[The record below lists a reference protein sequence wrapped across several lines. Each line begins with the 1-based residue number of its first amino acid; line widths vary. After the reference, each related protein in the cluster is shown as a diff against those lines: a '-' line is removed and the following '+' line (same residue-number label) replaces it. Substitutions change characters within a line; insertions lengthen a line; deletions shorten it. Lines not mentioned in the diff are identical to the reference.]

1 MAAGWP
7 AKANYATGD
16 VLTATQ
22 MNDIGGTLN
31 LINPYTAGKNAIING
46 AFNVWQ
52 RGTSFSNPAVG
63 AYTADRYICYY
74 DGTGATR
81 TISQQAFT
89 AGSAPVAGYESQY
102 FFRYAQTVVGTQTYT
117 VVGNRIEDVRTYAG
131 QTVTVS
137 FWAKSATAA
146 GIPGVA
152 LVQNF
157 GTAGSASVTTYAATA
172 PVLTTSWARYT
183 TSIAVPAITG
193 KTLGASSYLEL
204 QLSMAVAVVTVDIWG
219 VQVEQGSTATPFQ
232 TASGTI
238 GGELALCQRYY
249 WRTGGDYTYNVYGTG
264 INGSA
269 TGASGVVNLPVT
281 LRVPPLSV
289 DYNLVAVQENVVGGV
304 IAVTTIVLSVSTKN
318 IGSLTLTVAS
328 GLTQYRPVIILANN
342 STSSYLGFSAE
353 L

>member
-1 MAAGWP
+1 MATTRAQSV
-7 AKANYATGD
+7 AQ
-16 VLTATQ
+16 VQ
-22 MNDIGGTLN
+22 QSSGG
-31 LINPYTAGKNAIING
+31 PVPPQAAGKNAIING

-89 AGSAPVAGYESQY
+89 AGTAPVAGYESQY

-157 GTAGSASVTTYAATA
+157 GTGGSGSVTTYAATA

-183 TSIAVPAITG
+183 TTIAVPAITG
-193 KTLGASSYLEL
+193 KTLGANSYLEL
-204 QLSMAVAVVTVDIWG
+204 QLSMAVAIATIDIWG
-219 VQVEQGSTATPFQ
+219 MQVEAGSTATSFQ

-238 GGELALCQRYY
+238 GGELALCQLYY
-249 WRTGGDYTYNVYGTG
+249 YRQGGSSAYQIVSTGLSANSTTFVGYTYPHVTMRVTPTSIDY
-264 INGSA
+264 A
-269 TGASGVVNLPVT
+269 TLC
-281 LRVPPLSV
+281 
-289 DYNLVAVQENVVGGV
+289 VQPDPYGGV
-304 IAVTTIVLSVSTKN
+304 IAVTSVTNASAGGDLLAVTA
-318 IGSLTLTVAS
+318 TVAS
-328 GLTQYRPVIILANN
+328 GLTAFQSNRLETNN
-342 STSSYLGFSAE
+342 STSGYLGFSAE